1 MSKKSL
7 INHIL
12 VVIIAV
18 VLTLISV
25 FPIGILGI
33 FFTAA
38 LSALIGY
45 STTKHHYTFVASL
58 CVLVFAVTSLF
69 TVDTL
74 AAVTYVL
81 PTLLCGLS
89 LGIAHNI
96 KFHESKTIVLLSCI
110 HTINLLA
117 NIKALGMINGKNFLE
132 EALISSSDIYRELLE
147 TAYGQQFST
156 AEINELMSATLN
168 IILKLIP
175 AFVIIAGAMIA
186 LLYFYCFIKA
196 LKITK
201 VDTKEYIPFSEW
213 KASKSFTVIFLII
226 TSLMMFS
233 PIDNY
238 FGDAL
243 MNVFMVSLFIFFVFG
258 LSFLDFLFKRL
269 VRISALRKLII
280 ISITLISLFTFGVP
294 FIALFIAGILNGF
307 IDFRSKI
314 KRDNLPE

>member
-132 EALISSSDIYRELLE
+132 EALISSSDIYKELLE

-280 ISITLISLFTFGVP
+280 ISITLISIFTFGVP

-314 KRDNLPE
+314 KRDNLLE

>member
-1 MSKKSL
+1 LSKKSL

-132 EALISSSDIYRELLE
+132 EALISSSDIYKELLK

-258 LSFLDFLFKRL
+258 LSFLDFLFKRI